1 MIMIGDLVFHD
12 LVKNLVSTFQS
23 LSATCTRIDIAFN
36 FYKVKTIKSNERDRG
51 SDGKCIS
58 TNVSTL
64 DQLLPVEMKT
74 FWALSDNK
82 ASFQQIFIK
91 WMK

>member
-1 MIMIGDLVFHD
+1 MIRIGDLVFHD

-36 FYKVKTIKSNERDRG
+36 FYKEKTIKSNERDRR

-64 DQLLPVEMKT
+64 DQLLPVEMKK
-74 FWALSDNK
+74 FWALSNNK